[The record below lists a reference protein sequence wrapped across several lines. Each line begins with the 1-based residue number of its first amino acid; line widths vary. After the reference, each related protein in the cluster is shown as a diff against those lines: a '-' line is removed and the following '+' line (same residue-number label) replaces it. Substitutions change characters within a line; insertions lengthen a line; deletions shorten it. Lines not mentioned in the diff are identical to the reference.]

1 MIICNITR
9 ETLESWYGFD
19 EGKHIFVK
27 TNENQV
33 SKSFDNGN
41 SSSLYDKEKKKAAES
56 LRDSTYF
63 YQG

>member
-33 SKSFDNGN
+33 PKSFDNGN